1 MNKEDCTKG
10 GAVVDD
16 RHIHAQTGFVYTSP
30 IVDDDLIVEVNT
42 DTRPNGLLT
51 DTDKANLDLIAEA
64 FNVLNETG
72 YTPAE
77 LARQVEEMREAL
89 QALVDDDEADDR
101 DGDRKRRYFEN
112 ASEVLSKYQPTNA

>member
-1 MNKEDCTKG
+1 MNKENCTKG
-10 GAVVDD
+10 PVYDYKGEVREDD
-16 RHIHAQTGFVYTSP
+16 PVSGRTIATVSDRLR
-30 IVDDDLIVEVNT
+30 DDEIE
-42 DTRPNGLLT
+42 PN
-51 DTDKANLDLIAEA
+51 AELIAEA